1 MVVKEIKTS
10 SEKVWGVA
18 GFYARKGIAVI
29 DSIIDNAVK
38 TCEAILNKVPKVVDD
53 GYNLIIQNLTVKNL
67 VIAVLLYIL
76 YDNAKMIL
84 GNIYLL
90 GVILG
95 AIAIVE
101 GSIRVR

>member
-1 MVVKEIKTS
+1 MVVKQS
-10 SEKVWGVA
+10 AEKVVGVS
-18 GFYARKGIAVI
+18 GFYLRKGIAVI
-29 DSIIDNAVK
+29 DAIIDNTVK
-38 TCEAILNKVPKVVDD
+38 FCEAVLNKVPKVVDD
-53 GYNLIIQNLTVKNL
+53 GYNLIVQNLTVKNL
-67 VIAVLLYIL
+67 IIGVLLVIF

-90 GVILG
+90 AVILG